1 MPSYFTYPR
10 GLVSRKLKQ
19 VHQLP
24 ETLAS
29 YTRTFKS
36 NTMLSK
42 PSASKPQKPAAASA
56 DKAQPQSAALLP
68 SEIIYAFDKLKDDAL
83 IIEHQKMRANTRNT
97 TFFGQVSFNRLDPR
111 KPDAP
116 PVKTPLRIMIVGCQ
130 VSSGCRK
137 KTEKDKDKV
146 YTASFTTKSTFTY
159 NNKVEP
165 YGEARIRIAEAYKRK
180 MEKLMDEGH
189 VEHVGGKGK
198 GSITTGVQMDVA
210 DENDKPTPGKK
221 PKRNAMPRDDYI
233 IRVKIPFKKEKDQQV
248 SAPNAEPEC
257 IIRDIAQSKKGEDG
271 RRKYTQPVMVM
282 VEGEK
287 VPLTYGTMPNFL
299 LGGSEI
305 TGIEFCDSWSNSEMA
320 CALEHKFKEIIVKR
334 GTGSNNTSI
343 IDAIDD
349 SYFDKMAEGANT
361 DETIAAAQTAAA
373 VDGTPDGTEGG
384 APVDVEPSFT
394 ISPEDLPPADPVTNE
409 DEEFGDDLDAEA
421 PVVKTPAP
429 VVKAP
434 AVKAAPKLT
443 TPAEQ
448 KPKSPATAT
457 TTVKP
462 AAVAAPKTPVVKGG
476 KKPAATPP
484 PAPTLSE
491 DDGADLDLDGEDF

>member
-1 MPSYFTYPR
+1 
-10 GLVSRKLKQ
+10 
-19 VHQLP
+19 
-24 ETLAS
+24 
-29 YTRTFKS
+29 
-36 NTMLSK
+36 MLSK
-42 PSASKPQKPAAASA
+42 PSASKPQKPAAANNDRS
-56 DKAQPQSAALLP
+56 PPSSAALLP

-83 IIEHQKMRANTRNT
+83 IIEHQKMRANARNT
-97 TFFGQVSFNRLDPR
+97 TFFGQVAFNRLDPK
-111 KPDAP
+111 KPEAP
-116 PVKTPLRIMIVGCQ
+116 PVKTPLKIMLAGCP
-130 VSSGCRK
+130 VSTGCRK

-146 YTASFTTKSTFTY
+146 YTASFTTKTTFIY
-159 NNKVEP
+159 NGKVEP
-165 YGEARIRIAEAYKRK
+165 YGEARIRIAEAYKNK

-198 GSITTGVQMDVA
+198 SSITTGVQMDVA

-221 PKRNAMPRDDYI
+221 AKRNKLPREDYI

-271 RRKYTQPVMVM
+271 RRRYTQPVMVM

-305 TGIEFCDSWSNSEMA
+305 TGIEFCNSWSNSEMA
-320 CALEHKFKEIIVKR
+320 CALEHKFNEIIVKR
-334 GTGSNNTSI
+334 GTGGNNTSI
-343 IDAIDD
+343 VDAIDE

-361 DETIAAAQTAAA
+361 DETIAAAQIAAA
-373 VDGTPDGTEGG
+373 ANGTSAVEGE
-384 APVDVEPSFT
+384 APVEVDPSFI

-409 DEEFGDDLDAEA
+409 DEDFGDDFDTEG
-421 PVVKTPAP
+421 PVVKAP

-448 KPKSPATAT
+448 KPKSPARDVTAI
-457 TTVKP
+457 VKP
-462 AAVAAPKTPVVKGG
+462 AAVAVPKTPVVKGG
-476 KKPAATPP
+476 KKPPATPP
-484 PAPTLSE
+484 PAPVLSE
-491 DDGADLDLDGEDF
+491 DDGVDLDLDGEDF